1 METVALAVEEVMG
14 QKSALSNLYAPWNA
28 RPFIFR
34 LPTEILEDIFIQ
46 CASDYHCEHNGSS
59 PTSDVPSWVNVSYV
73 CHHWRHVALNCAT
86 IWTYVFITSSR
97 WTEELLA
104 RSRQASLKIRICLP
118 DDTTIPQLGNTV
130 EKVMDHLERIQE
142 LCVDVSEPY
151 NKQVLPKLSSRA
163 PRLQTLEIISD
174 DPSLEWPSSLFAG
187 VPPALHTLEL
197 SDCSVPLSS
206 FKLNALTTLGLYH
219 VPDRFRQNIEEFLA
233 VMSYMKDLEHLYLD
247 HALTSATGFLSSAV
261 FRTFE
266 KIDLPHL
273 SRLLISAP
281 LSTTV
286 ALLSCVNIPSKTAV
300 KLECHSEPDSP
311 FHNYAVLCSLFTQRC
326 TMTTDHALSSST
338 ILSLDI
344 VIFKGLTA
352 ATLTFSPSERD
363 FNDESDEAWD
373 SNIPLRIN
381 VDLSENDGDRIISNI
396 CCSMS
401 LSNVRSLRVIQPPF
415 SPGFWRRMLGHLQ
428 DIRYIELHGAN
439 MPDLSV
445 LSLADLTTDEGARN
459 QDGLATGDRGQGHIL
474 APSLEELVLEWITF
488 LPEGDS
494 DLPEPA
500 ITRHSLL
507 DALSTR
513 QGPHGRLTMTRCA
526 IGNSD
531 PFDSVMKW
539 GDGGIHVVCDSEN
552 NEE

>member
-14 QKSALSNLYAPWNA
+14 QKSALSNFHAPWNA
-28 RPFIFR
+28 HPFIFR
-34 LPTEILEDIFIQ
+34 LPPEVLEDIFIQ
-46 CASDYHCEHNGSS
+46 CASDYHCEHDGT
-59 PTSDVPSWVNVSYV
+59 PTSAAPSWVNVSYV

-86 IWTYVFITSSR
+86 VWTYVFITSQR

-104 RSRQASLKIRICLP
+104 RSRQASLKIRISLFNEF
-118 DDTTIPQLGNTV
+118 QFLNTV
-130 EKVMDHLERIQE
+130 EKVMNHLDRIQE
-142 LCVDVSEPY
+142 LCVDVPALY
-151 NKQVLPKLSSRA
+151 DKQVLSKLSSRA
-163 PRLQTLEIISD
+163 PRLQTLQITLDD
-174 DPSLEWPSSLFAG
+174 DPSLGWPSSLFAG

-197 SDCSVPLSS
+197 SFCSVRLSS
-206 FKLNALTTLGLYH
+206 FKLNALTTLGLH
-219 VPDRFRQNIEEFLA
+219 DVPDRFRQHIEEFLA

-273 SRLLISAP
+273 SRLLIGAP

-300 KLECHSEPDSP
+300 RLECDSEPDSP
-311 FHNYAVLCSLFTQRC
+311 LDNYAVLCSLFTQRC
-326 TMTTDHALSSST
+326 SSAEDHALSRST
-338 ILSLDI
+338 ILSLD
-344 VIFKGLTA
+344 VDIFGLTA
-352 ATLTFSPSERD
+352 ATLTFSPSERN
-363 FNDESDEAWD
+363 FNDESDEVWD
-373 SNIPLRIN
+373 SNIPLLIN
-381 VDLSENDGDRIISNI
+381 LDLSENDGDRIISNI

-401 LSNVRSLRVIQPPF
+401 LSNVRSLRIIQPPF
-415 SPGFWRRMLGHLQ
+415 SSAFWRRMLGHLQ